1 MTMLSDRLVGRGRA
15 GAAWERVIRL
25 SPLVVGTI
33 LLVWGIRIVE
43 ISMRRELPSLQIPAG
58 YFTTISP
65 ASGGLMIFYALRSA
79 ARNDPKPHPG

>member
-1 MTMLSDRLVGRGRA
+1 
-15 GAAWERVIRL
+15 
-25 SPLVVGTI
+25 VVGTI

-58 YFTTISP
+58 YFTTIIP
-65 ASGGLMIFYALRSA
+65 ASGGLMIFYALRGA